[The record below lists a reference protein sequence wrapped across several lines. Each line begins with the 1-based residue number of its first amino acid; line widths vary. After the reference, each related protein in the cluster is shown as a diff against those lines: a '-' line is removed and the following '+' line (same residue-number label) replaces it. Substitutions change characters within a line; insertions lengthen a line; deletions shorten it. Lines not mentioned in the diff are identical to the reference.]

1 MPKPTMQTPPELP
14 RNVAL
19 RLARLAHV
27 PHHERE
33 SFCEHVSRN
42 LLGLWKRDRRA
53 VSSKPGLALVR
64 AAKAAQ
70 ALQKAVYSL
79 SQQDRAWVDNIM
91 SSGMLQFE
99 RGKIHDLKMT
109 IVNLAMVFSSAIGRP
124 SPRPPMPW
132 LPPRLRASAMIKD
145 QRFRELVFDLLS
157 AADEA
162 RGAFTLNKNRQ
173 TGTLLDAL
181 NILRD
186 GDHLPKGLVPNAL
199 PIGTIQKLKA
209 NFFRLRG
216 W

>member
-1 MPKPTMQTPPELP
+1 
-14 RNVAL
+14 
-19 RLARLAHV
+19 
-27 PHHERE
+27 
-33 SFCEHVSRN
+33 
-42 LLGLWKRDRRA
+42 
-53 VSSKPGLALVR
+53 LVR

-124 SPRPPMPW
+124 SPLPPMAW
-132 LPPRLRASAMIKD
+132 LPPRLRASARIKD
-145 QRFRELVFDLLS
+145 QRLRELVFDLLS

-162 RGAFTLNKNRQ
+162 RGEFTLNKNRQ

-209 NFFRLRG
+209 DFFRLSR
-216 W
+216 